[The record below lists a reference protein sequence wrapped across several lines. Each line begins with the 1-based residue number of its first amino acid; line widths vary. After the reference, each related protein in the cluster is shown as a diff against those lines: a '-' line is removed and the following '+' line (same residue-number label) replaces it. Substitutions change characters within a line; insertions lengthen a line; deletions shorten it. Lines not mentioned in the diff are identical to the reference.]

1 VKKLP
6 RPSELHLIDGRR
18 NLQQMRNQKVSVYQ
32 WRALFGL
39 LALIICGV
47 AGYLLFQDAG
57 NIIVWFESFG
67 IWSPVL
73 FTIALSVAIVL
84 LLPTPFVKIGAG
96 AIFPLWIA
104 VLVNFVASMI
114 GGFIAFVLGRW
125 LFRNTIHEAIQNDQ
139 RLMSIESALEQDGM
153 RISVLVRLSPI
164 IPDEWLNYIMSATPV
179 SLGVFLV
186 SNLSSLIYCLIYAYY
201 GHALGSIALSRSG
214 MTDFTQSSGGLLLL
228 LMGIAAT
235 VAVTILVTR
244 TSIRILEEAI
254 GEAE

>member
-1 VKKLP
+1 
-6 RPSELHLIDGRR
+6 
-18 NLQQMRNQKVSVYQ
+18 MRKQKVSVYQ

-47 AGYLLFQDAG
+47 AGYLLFQEAG

-73 FTIALSVAIVL
+73 FTSALS
-84 LLPTPFVKIGAG
+84 
-96 AIFPLWIA
+96 
-104 VLVNFVASMI
+104 VASMI
-114 GGFIAFVLGRW
+114 GGFIAFILGRW

-139 RLMSIESALEQDGM
+139 RMMSIESALEQDGM

-214 MTDFTQSSGGLLLL
+214 MADFTQSSGGLLLL
-228 LMGIAAT
+228 LMGIVATVAAT
-235 VAVTILVTR
+235 VLVTR

-254 GEAE
+254 GDVE